1 MTRGLEGR
9 RSVQLSYGRRIRTI
23 GALGF
28 EPRTSCSQSRRA
40 TELRH
45 APWEQ
50 DILAEKSGRVKDEA
64 GSVSAVGP
72 GRSGRMHRCV

>member
-9 RSVQLSYGRRIRTI
+9 RSVQLSYGRGNGPALSV

-45 APWEQ
+45 APSR
-50 DILAEKSGRVKDEA
+50 AENDSGA
-64 GSVSAVGP
+64 GVRGQVSKALSEYGN
-72 GRSGRMHRCV
+72 GA